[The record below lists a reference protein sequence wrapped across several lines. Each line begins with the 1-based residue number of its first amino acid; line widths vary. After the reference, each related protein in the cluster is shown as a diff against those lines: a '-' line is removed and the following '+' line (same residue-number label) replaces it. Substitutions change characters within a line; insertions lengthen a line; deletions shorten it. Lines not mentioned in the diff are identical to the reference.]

1 MTGYAVPMSES
12 SQEMAPTLGTPTDS
26 EVGER
31 AVADTNVDA
40 DDMPASGEIPEAERT
55 LDTPDEL
62 GGTGGEQ
69 AGGAG

>member
-1 MTGYAVPMSES
+1 MTGYAVHMSES

-26 EVGER
+26 EVGEK
-31 AVADTNVDA
+31 AVADADN
-40 DDMPASGEIPEAERT
+40 DDMPASGDVPESERT

>member
-1 MTGYAVPMSES
+1 MTGYAVHMSEA
-12 SQEMAPTLGTPTDS
+12 SQETAPALGAPTDS
-26 EVGER
+26 EVGEH
-31 AVADTNVDA
+31 AIAGTDA
-40 DDMPASGEIPEAERT
+40 DAEDTPASGEIPESERT